1 MKRNVIFLTLIVAA
15 LNLYA
20 KTPGGGNVD
29 PFIEAKFQKEFGAVK
44 VSWQVIQ
51 DITVATF
58 IEQGQEKQ
66 VFYFEDGQVF
76 GFGNVVDRASLP
88 EAARKAINSRFNS
101 GVIQSVYEFKSND
114 APARYIVYL
123 YTKDYFRIVS
133 VNDFGSIQV
142 YKKEKMKSLN
152 ANAQ

>member
-1 MKRNVIFLTLIVAA
+1 MKRNVIFLMLTVAA

-20 KTPGGGNVD
+20 KTPGGGNPD
-29 PFIEAKFQKEFGAVK
+29 PFIESKFKQEFGAVK

-58 IEQGQEKQ
+58 IEQGREKQ
-66 VFYFEDGQVF
+66 VYYFEDGQVF

-88 EAARKAINSRFNS
+88 EAARKAISERFNS
-101 GVIQSVYEFKSND
+101 GIIQSVYEFKSTD
-114 APARYIVYL
+114 APTRYIVYL

-133 VNDFGSIQV
+133 VNDFGYVSV